1 MSTLRTNKIE
11 DLARTTEWDITQ
23 GSAGVPY
30 LPAGTGAVAT
40 SVASKLR
47 EFVSVK
53 DFGAVGDGVTD
64 DTAAINSW
72 LTYIVANDKIGT
84 APAGTYRFTSAL
96 SGGIGSNWGIVGEG
110 SAVTTFLYD
119 GVSTTNDIF
128 TIGDGVASLINVRL
142 QGFKLK
148 SNTTMTAGIGLHIR
162 RLCRSLVYD
171 VIADGQ
177 DGNGNLWHGIR
188 FNGLDN
194 VFYDRFEVR
203 AQKDGLQV
211 NGLVGALPKADLH
224 ISNYKIAFCDVG
236 VRCGGAFGGLY
247 FGTGSIAVC
256 GDSFVLDTTLV
267 AEANREVFFSPEVA
281 LDACT
286 RSNAV
291 IDQAISSQLYVNFPS
306 GMWLASSGSHCI
318 WIKNANG
325 AKIIIDAY
333 IYNVTG
339 DGIRIDDAS
348 AVVSI
353 NSFFN
358 LINQAGT
365 HGINATVATSAVR
378 LGSECRF
385 QGVPSPFNFTSNRAV
400 TTLPFPLNVQGGRS
414 IAWDNYTGTLNGSGN
429 ASIAHGK
436 GNTYYRRVIAVFASA
451 KSTGNAWYP
460 LTPAFIDGTN
470 ISVTGS
476 APFANQPYN
485 VMCLVGDEV
494 SSGW

>member
-1 MSTLRTNKIE
+1 MATTNF
-11 DLARTTEWDITQ
+11 TTGTVITSEFLNDVQ
-23 GSAGVPY
+23 DAEHLSYTPT
-30 LPAGTGAVAT
+30 GTGAVAT
-40 SVASKLR
+40 TVQAKLR
-47 EFVSVK
+47 ESVSVK
-53 DFGAVGDGVTD
+53 DFGAIGDNIHD
-64 DTAAINSW
+64 DTAAINNW
-72 LTYIVANDKIGT
+72 LTHIVTNGKIGT
-84 APAGTYRFTSAL
+84 VPAGTYRFTSAL
-96 SGGIGSNWGIVGEG
+96 LGGIGSNWGIVGDG

-119 GVSTTNDIF
+119 GANTTTDIV
-128 TIGDGVASLINVRL
+128 TLGNGVANLINVRL
-142 QGFKLK
+142 QGFTLK

-171 VIADGQ
+171 VIVDGQ
-177 DGNGNLWHGIR
+177 DGNGKLWHGTR

-211 NGLVGALPKADLH
+211 NGLVGSLPKADLH
-224 ISNYKIAFCDVG
+224 ISNYKISSCDVG

-291 IDQAISSQLYVNFPS
+291 FDQAISSQLYVNFPS

-333 IYNVTG
+333 LYNVTG

-348 AVVSI
+348 TVVSI
-353 NSFFN
+353 NAFFN
-358 LINQAGT
+358 VINQAGT
-365 HGINATVATSAVR
+365 HGVNATVATTAVR
-378 LGSECRF
+378 LGTECRF
-385 QGVPSPFNFTSNRAV
+385 QSVNSPFNFTSNRAV
-400 TTLPFPLNVQGGRS
+400 ITLPFPANVQGGRS
-414 IAWDNYTGTLNGSGN
+414 IAWDNYTGTLDGSGN
-429 ASIAHGK
+429 ATIAHGK
-436 GNTYYRRVIAVFASA
+436 GGDYYRRVIAVFASV
-451 KSTGNAWYP
+451 KSTGNAWFP
-460 LTPAFIDGTN
+460 LTPAFVDGSN

-476 APFANQPYN
+476 APVANQPYN
-485 VMCLVGDEV
+485 VMCLIGDEV